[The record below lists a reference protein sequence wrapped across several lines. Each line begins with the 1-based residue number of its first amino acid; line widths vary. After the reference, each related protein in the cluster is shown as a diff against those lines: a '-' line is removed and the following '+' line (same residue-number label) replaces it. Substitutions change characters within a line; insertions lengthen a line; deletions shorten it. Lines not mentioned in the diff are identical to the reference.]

1 MCNLLLSWA
10 DTSALFVGRMYGQYT
25 FALGRNKSFAGCAAS
40 FATGV
45 SSCYLV
51 YSVMIPAYGAQVDMS
66 GDIMYDKHSSR
77 LYVNVLALLC
87 GLIASVSECTNIC
100 DIDDNFTIPVVSGVL
115 LYGLI
120 WSTK

>member
-1 MCNLLLSWA
+1 
-10 DTSALFVGRMYGQYT
+10 
-25 FALGRNKSFAGCAAS
+25 
-40 FATGV
+40 
-45 SSCYLV
+45 
-51 YSVMIPAYGAQVDMS
+51 MIPAYGAQVDMS

-77 LYVNVLALLC
+77 LHVNVLALLC